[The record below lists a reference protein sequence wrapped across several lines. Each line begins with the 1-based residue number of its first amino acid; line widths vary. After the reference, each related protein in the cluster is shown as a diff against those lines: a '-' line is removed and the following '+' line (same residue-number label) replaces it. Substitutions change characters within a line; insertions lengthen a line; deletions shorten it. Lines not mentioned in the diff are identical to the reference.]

1 MFDHDTRPP
10 DLLPLAILD
19 VRPDMALARDEGP
32 YVRVLEAADRAG
44 PGERIIV
51 IAPAEPWPL
60 YKVLD
65 ARGFSHASE
74 HVGLD
79 EWVVEF
85 TRWDEE
91 ERQFA

>member
-1 MFDHDTRPP
+1 MHEQLITPP
-10 DLLPLAILD
+10 DLPLAILD
-19 VRPDMALARDEGP
+19 VRAEVTRDAEP
-32 YVRVLEAADRAG
+32 YACVLEAANRAG

-51 IAPAEPWPL
+51 IAPVEPRPL
-60 YKVLD
+60 YKALG

-85 TRWDEE
+85 TRRGDEK
-91 ERQFA
+91 RQFA

>member
-1 MFDHDTRPP
+1 MHEHFITPP
-10 DLLPLAILD
+10 DLPLAILD
-19 VRPDMALARDEGP
+19 VRPDLARDEGP
-32 YVRVLEAADRAG
+32 YARVLEAADRAG

-51 IAPAEPWPL
+51 IAPVEPRPL

-85 TRWDEE
+85 TRWGEE
-91 ERQFA
+91 KRRFA